1 MDDNLNNET
10 YFYLSSKSLIISILD
25 DQNKKIYFKKVLINK
40 KDKEKI
46 FEDVDS
52 FLNENIIKIEKDI
65 KNFIK
70 KIIIILDLDEFFP
83 IEISVKN
90 KNYKNIVDLN
100 NLNYLLYDAK
110 EYCKK
115 TIDKKKILHM
125 IIDSY
130 NIDGIN
136 YSYFPE
142 DEINGHFSLDIKFIC
157 VSDEFIAG
165 LEKILR
171 KYHISLSQVVC
182 ADYIDHFLTDN
193 EEDIFLMSKKII
205 NGHNPNE
212 VMLVN
217 KNVKNQGF
225 FEKFF
230 NFFN

>member
-115 TIDKKKILHM
+115 TIDKKK
-125 IIDSY
+125 
-130 NIDGIN
+130 
-136 YSYFPE
+136 
-142 DEINGHFSLDIKFIC
+142 
-157 VSDEFIAG
+157 
-165 LEKILR
+165 
-171 KYHISLSQVVC
+171 
-182 ADYIDHFLTDN
+182 
-193 EEDIFLMSKKII
+193 
-205 NGHNPNE
+205 
-212 VMLVN
+212 
-217 KNVKNQGF
+217 F
-225 FEKFF
+225 FT
-230 NFFN
+230 

>member
-65 KNFIK
+65 QNFIK